1 MNRVKKIDQILAGNK
16 KTDDSTNHR
25 DDGKRPVLGE
35 RTVVSN
41 LLIF

>member
-16 KTDDSTNHR
+16 TDDSTNHR
-25 DDGKRPVLGE
+25 GDGKRPVLGE